1 MNDHRFAIVTRDD
14 LYALEDRA
22 LLECR
27 LAHGS
32 AIVVGRQISARDDCE
47 DALLQACDEEAAAVR
62 SLLDTMDE
70 GRARVVV
77 SARVASDGIDGVA
90 SSFVASTIGLT
101 IRDLSI
107 VTTREHLV
115 RDYELLVDLG
125 SVSPESEIDYHRL
138 RLPLVWRNGSAAVLL
153 HEAAGHAAEHGHASI
168 SWPPWLHVTDE
179 PGDLPDDTGNIPAR
193 ADLLAGECPTAFR
206 RGSFND
212 VPLQRMTKLVVRQ
225 NNAPATLPR
234 RRIDV
239 LLLAGGAYDALAQ
252 TVNLYVS
259 AADLVDGDRSTRLKP
274 FVIRESRATI
284 ARAIAAASG
293 EPQRY
298 PGVICSLEGQ
308 DVYVGSY
315 APLLVT
321 EF

>member
-14 LYALEDRA
+14 LYSLEDRA

-47 DALLQACDEEAAAVR
+47 EALLEACDREAAAVR
-62 SLLDTMDE
+62 AVLDTMDQ

-77 SARVASDGIDGVA
+77 SARVVSDGIDGVA
-90 SSFVASTIGLT
+90 SPSVASTIGLT

-107 VTTREHLV
+107 VTTREHLAA
-115 RDYELLVDLG
+115 DYELLVEIG
-125 SVSPESEIDYHRL
+125 SVAPESEIDYHRV
-138 RLPLVWRNGSAAVLL
+138 RLPIVWRNGSAAVLL
-153 HEAAGHAAEHGHASI
+153 HEAAGHAAEHGHATI
-168 SWPPWLHVTDE
+168 SWPPWLHVSDE
-179 PGDLPDDTGNIPAR
+179 PGEEPDDIGNVPSK

-206 RGSFND
+206 RESFNS
-212 VPLQRMTKLVVRQ
+212 VPLQRMTRLVVRQ
-225 NNAPATLPR
+225 NNAPSNLPR

-239 LLLAGGAYDALAQ
+239 LLLAGGGYDALSQ

-274 FVIRESRATI
+274 FVIREGRATI

-298 PGVICSLEGQ
+298 PGVICSSEGQ
-308 DVYVGSY
+308 DVYVASY